1 MALTH
6 PNLIQTVYANG
17 SKNKQVIGFEY
28 NQMRITNFN
37 MHLNKSL
44 FLLKII
50 KWILLPH
57 NFIQVLQS

>member
-1 MALTH
+1 MELTYL
-6 PNLIQTVYANG
+6 NLIQTVYAKG
-17 SKNKQVIGFEY
+17 SKNKQIIGFEY

-37 MHLNKSL
+37 MHLNQSL

-50 KWILLPH
+50 KWILLPR